1 MQPTWDALRQR
12 QMGKADIIS
21 SLMQPTWDALRQ
33 RQDEC
38 DVVKQTADATHM
50 GCAEAKLDMQ
60 PPEEGAQ

>member
-12 QMGKADIIS
+12 MGGESKPGIE
-21 SLMQPTWDALRQ
+21 L
-33 RQDEC
+33 
-38 DVVKQTADATHM
+38 DATHM

>member
-1 MQPTWDALRQR
+1 
-12 QMGKADIIS
+12 MGKADIIR